1 MKTVILNGGRIDRDF
16 ALSLLQREGFD
27 YLIAVD
33 HGMEF
38 ARDAGLTP
46 DEILGDFDSGDPSV
60 KAYFE
65 KKQVPIQ
72 EFQPQKDAPDM
83 ALAME
88 RALELGSTEILVL
101 GATGT
106 RMDHVLG
113 SIQALSLAADA
124 GVPCCLVDPN
134 NRIRMAKSSMTIRKS
149 EQYGKYVS
157 LIPHGGCVDGLT
169 LRGFFYP
176 LTEYGMPADSFL
188 GISNEITEEEAVISF
203 RKGTLLVIE
212 SRD

>member
-16 ALSLLQREGFD
+16 ALSLLRREGYD

-38 ARDAGLTP
+38 AKAAELTP

-65 KKQVPIQ
+65 KKQVPVQ
-72 EFQPQKDAPDM
+72 EFPPQKDAPDM

-88 RALELGSTEILVL
+88 RALEIGSSEILVL

-113 SIQALSLAADA
+113 TIQALALAADA
-124 GVPCCLVDPN
+124 RVPCCLVDPN
-134 NRIRMAKSSMTIRKS
+134 NRIRMAKSSLVIRKS

-157 LIPHGGCVDGLT
+157 LLPHGGCVEGLT

-176 LTEYGMPADSFL
+176 LTDYSMPADSFL

-203 RKGTLLVIE
+203 HKGTLLVIE